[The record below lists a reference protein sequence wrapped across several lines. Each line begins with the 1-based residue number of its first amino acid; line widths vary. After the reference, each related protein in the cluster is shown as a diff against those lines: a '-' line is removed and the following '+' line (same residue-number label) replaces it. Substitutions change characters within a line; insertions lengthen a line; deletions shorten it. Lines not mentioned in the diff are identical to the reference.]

1 MTIDPKTIAE
11 SALHRMQSAGFDDCH
26 VSVTISRQDE
36 LNIAHNE
43 ASLLRSTESYGIA
56 LLAILDG
63 RKASVTLTDI
73 TDNAIAEEIKGLAER
88 VESAPQDEANAVSV
102 NQIGHFEQ
110 GPLESNLDILAEKAN
125 ELLEFR
131 ASHSPKVNIE
141 EGTVAHR
148 VARFHEVNSQGTAL
162 SSMVGCFD
170 LGVMCTA
177 SENGKSSSFNHSG
190 GRANDLSGKS
200 AAQWFAIGDML
211 KDTQQ
216 QIDTRPLDARF
227 TGDVIFS
234 PSAVSDLIG
243 WLLQQLSAQ
252 ALIAGS
258 SVYKDKVGEQIAA
271 SALSVHSCF
280 DAPGHVP
287 FTVDGFLTKPIQL
300 IDKGELST
308 LLLDLYGSRKTNLPH
323 TPSTSGWRIDPGS
336 ESKAALIAS
345 IGRGALVNRLS
356 MGSPAANGEFS
367 GVIKNSFMIE
377 DGTIGKA
384 LSDTMVAGNIA
395 QMLMDINGIS
405 AEHIDYGGE
414 DFPWLRIP
422 GMHFS

>member
-1 MTIDPKTIAE
+1 MTIDPKHIAE
-11 SALHRMQSAGFDDCH
+11 TALDRMQSAGFDDCH
-26 VSVTISRQDE
+26 VSVTVSHQDE

-43 ASLLRSTESYGIA
+43 ASLLRSTENYSIA

-73 TDNAIAEEIKGLAER
+73 NDNAVAREVTGLVER
-88 VESAPQDEANAVSV
+88 VESAPQDEANAVSA

-110 GPLESNLDILAEKAN
+110 GPLDSDLDILAEKAN
-125 ELLEFR
+125 ELLVFR
-131 ASHSPKVNIE
+131 ASHAPKVTIE
-141 EGTVAHR
+141 EGTIAHR
-148 VARFHEVNSQGTAL
+148 VARFHEVTSQGTAL
-162 SSMVGCFD
+162 SSTVGCFD
-170 LGVMCTA
+170 LGIVCTA
-177 SENGKSSSFNHSG
+177 SEKEKSSSFNETG
-190 GRANDLSGKS
+190 GSANDLSGRS
-200 AAQWFAIGDML
+200 VAEWFAIGDML

-216 QIDTRPLDARF
+216 QIDTRSIGARF
-227 TGDVIFS
+227 TGDVILA

-258 SVYKDKVGEQIAA
+258 SVYKDRVGEQIATP
-271 SALSVHSCF
+271 ALSVRSCF

-287 FTVDGFLTKPIQL
+287 FTTDGFTTEPVQL
-300 IDKGELST
+300 IDNGELTT
-308 LLLDLYGSRKTNLPH
+308 LLLDLYGSRKTGLSH
-323 TPSTSGWRIDPGS
+323 TPSTSGWRIDPGG
-336 ESKAALIAS
+336 ESKAALIGA
-345 IGRGALVNRLS
+345 IEQGALVNRLA

-377 DGTIGKA
+377 GGAVGKA
-384 LSDTMVAGNIA
+384 LSDTMVAGNMA